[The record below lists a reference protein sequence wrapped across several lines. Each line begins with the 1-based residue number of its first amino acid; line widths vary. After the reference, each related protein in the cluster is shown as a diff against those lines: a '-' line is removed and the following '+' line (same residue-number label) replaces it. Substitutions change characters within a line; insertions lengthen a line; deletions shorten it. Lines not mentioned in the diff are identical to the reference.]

1 MIRASFKQAHP
12 RCALRAPHTQSAWGP
27 RPSAPVLIVLLIGLM
42 FACMSS
48 VAHAAFMADPDKLYA
63 DMKAAYARGNAQ
75 GWTFYNQVFYLSTLF
90 NAGRAYSLQRPDDP
104 AYKQIEQTTV
114 DMAAG
119 VHYDPLINHEAVPW
133 YVREAAL
140 YVKNTNSDPA
150 EVAKAN
156 DLLARV
162 DALEDPAAMARF
174 ADEDAAADVKL
185 YPHDA
190 NALLLQVEADWR
202 GWLITHDADWR
213 SVAFQR
219 ASDPQFPL
227 ANLPTTWGPAF
238 LQAVAKAAN
247 GEDGYSS
254 GDQTFARLI
263 QERVDKLPELKVIA
277 NINAAPSHA
286 RMMTTLAPADEYFGP
301 MGMSIL
307 GIRNELNRVNYMI
320 GYGYAKQESGMAIQV
335 AVAIDDL
342 HKVYPRDRDLPKLLF
357 DVYTTL
363 TKIDTPA
370 AQAARAHIRGVLTV
384 EYQDSD
390 QAQELLK
397 G

>member
-1 MIRASFKQAHP
+1 MTRALYRLVLTAL
-12 RCALRAPHTQSAWGP
+12 CAAT
-27 RPSAPVLIVLLIGLM
+27 LLSPLAGR
-42 FACMSS
+42 
-48 VAHAAFMADPDKLYA
+48 AAFMADPDKLYA
-63 DMKAAYARGNAQ
+63 DMKAAYERGNAQ
-75 GWTFYNQVFYLSTLF
+75 GWTFYNQVFYLSTVF

-150 EVAKAN
+150 EVAKAD

-162 DALEDPAAMARF
+162 NALEDPAALARF
-174 ADEDAAADVKL
+174 ADQDAAEIVKQ

-202 GWLITHDADWR
+202 GFLITHDPSWR
-213 SVAFQR
+213 GLAFQH
-219 ASDPQFPL
+219 ASDPEFPL
-227 ANLPTTWGPAF
+227 ANLPTTWGPGF
-238 LQAVAKAAN
+238 LQAVETAAP
-247 GEDGYSS
+247 D
-254 GDQTFARLI
+254 DPFAHQI
-263 QERVDKLPELKVIA
+263 QARVDKLPELKTIA
-277 NINAAPSHA
+277 QLIAAPSHA

-342 HKVYPRDRDLPKLLF
+342 HKVYPRDRDLPKLLL

-363 TKIDTPA
+363 TKIDTPE

-390 QAQELLK
+390 QAQQLLK

>member
-1 MIRASFKQAHP
+1 MTRAYYRLALAAT
-12 RCALRAPHTQSAWGP
+12 CAAT
-27 RPSAPVLIVLLIGLM
+27 LL
-42 FACMSS
+42 FFPQTAR
-48 VAHAAFMADPDKLYA
+48 AAFMADPDKLYA

-114 DMAAG
+114 DIAAG

-140 YVKNTNSDPA
+140 YVKNNNTDPA

-162 DALEDPAAMARF
+162 DALEDPAALARL
-174 ADEDAAADVKL
+174 ADEDAAAVVKQ

-190 NALLLQVEADWR
+190 NALLLQVEANWR
-202 GWLITHDADWR
+202 AWLITHDADWR

-238 LQAVAKAAN
+238 LQAVEKAAN
-247 GEDGYSS
+247 GADDFSS
-254 GDQTFARLI
+254 GDRTFARLI
-263 QERVDKLPELKVIA
+263 QTRVDKLPELKTIA
-277 NINAAPSHA
+277 NINASPSHA

-320 GYGYAKQESGMAIQV
+320 GYGYAKQQSGMAIQV

-342 HKVYPRDRDLPKLLF
+342 HKVYPRDRDLPKLLL

-363 TKIDTPA
+363 TKIDTPE

-384 EYQDSD
+384 EYQDSE

>member
-1 MIRASFKQAHP
+1 LMTGVCSKLAAAAL
-12 RCALRAPHTQSAWGP
+12 CAVA
-27 RPSAPVLIVLLIGLM
+27 LLSPLAGR
-42 FACMSS
+42 
-48 VAHAAFMADPDKLYA
+48 AAFMADPDKLYA
-63 DMKAAYARGNAQ
+63 AMKAAYARGNEQ
-75 GWTFYNQVFYLSTLF
+75 GWTFYNQVYYLSTLF

-104 AYKQIEQTTV
+104 AYRQIEQTTV

-140 YVKNTNSDPA
+140 YVQKNNSDPA
-150 EVAKAN
+150 EIAKAS

-162 DALEDPAAMARF
+162 NALENPTALAQF
-174 ADEDAAADVKL
+174 ADEDATAILKQ
-185 YPHDA
+185 YPRDA
-190 NALLLQVEADWR
+190 NAQLLQVEANWR
-202 GWLITHDADWR
+202 GWLITRDPSWR
-213 SVAFQR
+213 SLAFLH
-219 ASDPQFPL
+219 ASDPEFPL

-238 LQAVAKAAN
+238 LEAVANAA
-247 GEDGYSS
+247 GGSDGTQ
-254 GDQTFARLI
+254 GDQTNARAI
-263 QERVDKLPELKVIA
+263 QARVDKLPELKTIA
-277 NINAAPSHA
+277 RLNAVPSHD

-320 GYGYAKQESGMAIQV
+320 GYGYAKQQSSMAIQV
-335 AVAIDDL
+335 AMAIDDL

-363 TKIDTPA
+363 TKIDTPE

-390 QAQELLK
+390 QARELLK